1 MVQGRNSMQEIQQPQ
16 GGGLARI
23 ESVQDP
29 EVNRALFTIY
39 SNLIE
44 PVAQIERT
52 HNEILETER
61 TIAVNERKITLSVS
75 DAVRH
80 AIRKFPLTAI
90 VTLVLLYILVCNGVA
105 EDITTV
111 TALKVTAVLAIIISS
126 VWAFGTEAVSAASR
140 ESRRKRIY
148 DSAVD
153 ALPKL
158 EDSLQWQV
166 GQIRDVIM
174 FVPPKY
180 RFSEALR
187 YFVESYSNSRIDNLK
202 EAVNSFDTYYF
213 RSQTVQMQREIL
225 EIQQANNVLLQTVA
239 YSQLCMMDQLDGIQR
254 DIWLSGGI
262 FS

>member
-1 MVQGRNSMQEIQQPQ
+1 MQEIQQQQ

-52 HNEILETER
+52 HDEIIDTQR
-61 TIAVNERKITLSVS
+61 IIAGNERKIKLSASEVI
-75 DAVRH
+75 RH
-80 AIRKFPLTAI
+80 AMRMFPLM
-90 VTLVLLYILVCNGVA
+90 VVVVFVVLFILASNGVVA
-105 EDITTV
+105 DMTISMGFIN
-111 TALKVTAVLAIIISS
+111 TAVGAVIVS
-126 VWAFGTEAVSAASR
+126 VAWAFGTEAVSTASC
-140 ESRRKRIY
+140 ERKRKEIY
-148 DSAVD
+148 GRAVD

-166 GQIRDVIM
+166 SQIREVIM

-213 RSQTVQMQREIL
+213 RQQTVQLQREIK
-225 EIQQANNVLLQTVA
+225 EMQRRNSELLQAIA
-239 YSQLCMMDQLDGIQR
+239 YNQLCMMGQLSGIQR

-262 FS
+262 FG

>member
-1 MVQGRNSMQEIQQPQ
+1 MQEIQQQQ

-52 HNEILETER
+52 HDEIIDTQR
-61 TIAVNERKITLSVS
+61 IIAGNERKIKLSAS
-75 DAVRH
+75 DVIRHAVRM
-80 AIRKFPLTAI
+80 FPLMA
-90 VTLVLLYILVCNGVA
+90 VAVFVVLFILASNGVVA
-105 EDITTV
+105 DMTISMGFIN
-111 TALKVTAVLAIIISS
+111 TAVGAVIVS
-126 VWAFGTEAVSAASR
+126 VAWAFGTEAVSTASR
-140 ESRRKRIY
+140 ERKRKEIY
-148 DSAVD
+148 GRAVE

-166 GQIRDVIM
+166 SQIREVIM

-213 RSQTVQMQREIL
+213 RQQTVQLQRDIKEMQRK
-225 EIQQANNVLLQTVA
+225 NNELLQA
-239 YSQLCMMDQLDGIQR
+239 IAFNQLCMMGQLDGIQR
-254 DIWLSGGI
+254 DIWLSGGM

>member
-1 MVQGRNSMQEIQQPQ
+1 MQEIQQQQ
-16 GGGLARI
+16 GSGLARI

-52 HNEILETER
+52 HSEILDTQQV
-61 TIAVNERKITLSVS
+61 IAENEGKIRFSVS
-75 DAVRH
+75 DAVRRT
-80 AIRKFPLTAI
+80 IRKWPLMAVVVFVI
-90 VTLVLLYILVCNGVA
+90 LYILSCLEAVA
-105 EDITTV
+105 DMTV
-111 TALKVTAVLAIIISS
+111 SMGLINAAVGAMILSAA
-126 VWAFGTEAVSAASR
+126 WAFGTEAVSTASR
-140 ESRRKRIY
+140 ERKRKEIY
-148 DSAVD
+148 DYAVD

-158 EDSLQWQV
+158 EDSLQRQV
-166 GQIRDVIM
+166 SQIREVIL

-213 RSQTVQMQREIL
+213 RSQSLQMQREIL
-225 EIQQANNVLLQTVA
+225 EIQQENSLLLQAIA
-239 YSQLCMMDQLDGIQR
+239 YNQLCMMGQLDGIQR